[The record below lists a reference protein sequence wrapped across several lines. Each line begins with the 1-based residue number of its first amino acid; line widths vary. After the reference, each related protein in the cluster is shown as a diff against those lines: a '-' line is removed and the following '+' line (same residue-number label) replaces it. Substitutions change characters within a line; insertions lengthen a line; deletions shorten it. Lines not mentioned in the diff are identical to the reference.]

1 MVIPDTLVNET
12 TILALVAVVVVLLLQ
27 YFTGYFG
34 SSSLD
39 KEDAVRR
46 VITVD
51 RRSVEKYDGP
61 AEKSQIIRALEC
73 AIAAPNHWLSEPW
86 RFRLLGP
93 KGKEKLGEL
102 ADKFKSTGSFGSVP
116 DFLVVSIAPIK
127 ARNGKTA
134 DFESWNVN
142 ALEDHAACACAVQ
155 NFMLACASMGLATK
169 WMTGKMGIAG
179 NSILA
184 ECCGVSEDKGE
195 HYMGTILIGVP
206 AVPTHTMTMPVR
218 EIGLNEPVFVQCD

>member
-1 MVIPDTLVNET
+1 MVIPDSLVNET
-12 TILALVAVVVVLLLQ
+12 TILVLVAVVVILLVQ
-27 YFTGYFG
+27 YLSG
-34 SSSLD
+34 SRSLD
-39 KEDAVRR
+39 KEDVVRR

-51 RRSVEKYDGP
+51 RRSVEKFDGP

-93 KGKEKLGEL
+93 KGKEKLGDL

-116 DFLVVSIAPIK
+116 DYLVVSIAPIK
-127 ARNGKTA
+127 AKNGKTA
-134 DFESWNVN
+134 DFENWNVN

-155 NFMLACASMGLATK
+155 NFMLACASMGIATK

-179 NSILA
+179 NVILA

-195 HYMGTILIGVP
+195 HYMGTILVGEP
-206 AVPTHTMTMPVR
+206 AVPTHTMKVPVR
-218 EIGLNEPVFVQCD
+218 ATGLNDPVFVHCD